1 MTSSLW
7 YARTWEYISTNYA
20 APKGIENE
28 FTLIAINLESGQC
41 HSLMCKLAVYS
52 NSVWYATITTSNEFK
67 SDDLQVQSLPSE
79 CSLLFLD

>member
-28 FTLIAINLESGQC
+28 FTLIAINLESGQY
-41 HSLMCKLAVYS
+41 H
-52 NSVWYATITTSNEFK
+52 SVWFATITTSNEFK